1 MGTAVAGID
10 RSNENTVGPEFPVAP
25 LRKTHM
31 LTTPANGRVPSPLR
45 ADFFANRVPLQER
58 EAATVYIWV
67 ECGKFF
73 RECRQHFHTTGAIL
87 PSSRFL
93 ARALVRPLH
102 GSRPG
107 WRILEVGPGTG
118 AVTREIARRMMP
130 SDRLDA
136 VEINAH
142 FAELVERRVRQERAF
157 VRCRDQIEI
166 IHAAVQDLLGAG
178 IYDLIVSGL
187 PLNNFP
193 AHEVREIF
201 ATYNRLLKPGGTLS
215 FYEYTLVRQ
224 LKTPFVDRR
233 ERRRLFRVGR
243 VMRGYIR
250 DYQIRRERIFI
261 NVPPAT
267 VRYLRFK
274 PMAPLSAFV

>member
-1 MGTAVAGID
+1 
-10 RSNENTVGPEFPVAP
+10 
-25 LRKTHM
+25 
-31 LTTPANGRVPSPLR
+31 
-45 ADFFANRVPLQER
+45 
-58 EAATVYIWV
+58 V
-67 ECGKFF
+67 ECGKFI

-102 GSRPG
+102 GPRPA

-118 AVTREIARRMMP
+118 SVTREIARRMM
-130 SDRLDA
+130 SADRLDA
-136 VEINAH
+136 VEINAS
-142 FAELVERRVRQERAF
+142 FAQLVERRVRQERAF
-157 VRCRDQIEI
+157 ARCRDQIEI
-166 IHAAVQDLLGAG
+166 ITAAVQDLPGAG
-178 IYDLIVSGL
+178 VYDLIVSGL
-187 PLNNFP
+187 PLNNLP

-224 LKTPFVDRR
+224 LKSPFVDRR

-267 VRYLRFK
+267 VRHLRFE
-274 PMAPLSAFV
+274 PLTPRSAADTTVHLSSVLLL

>member
-1 MGTAVAGID
+1 M
-10 RSNENTVGPEFPVAP
+10 S
-25 LRKTHM
+25 M
-31 LTTPANGRVPSPLR
+31 LTTLAKRFASCCGLR
-45 ADFFANRVPLQER
+45 GIEFSYQNVRL
-58 EAATVYIWV
+58 TVYIWV
-67 ECGKFF
+67 ECGKFI

-93 ARALVRPLH
+93 ARALVRPLR
-102 GSRPG
+102 GPRPA

-118 AVTREIARRMMP
+118 AVTREIARRM
-130 SDRLDA
+130 SLGDRLDA
-136 VEINAH
+136 VEINSY
-142 FAELVERRVRQERAF
+142 FAELVERRVRQERVFA
-157 VRCRDQIEI
+157 RCRDQIET
-166 IHAAVQDLLGAG
+166 IHAAVQDLLGEG

-201 ATYNRLLKPGGTLS
+201 ATYNRLLKPGGTLT

-224 LKTPFVDRR
+224 LKSPFVDRR

-243 VMRGYIR
+243 VMRDYIR

-274 PMAPLSAFV
+274 PIMPRSAVEAVIHPSSVLQL

>member
-1 MGTAVAGID
+1 M
-10 RSNENTVGPEFPVAP
+10 
-25 LRKTHM
+25 
-31 LTTPANGRVPSPLR
+31 
-45 ADFFANRVPLQER
+45 
-58 EAATVYIWV
+58 YIWV

-102 GSRPG
+102 GPRPA

-118 AVTREIARRMMP
+118 SVTREIARRMTP
-130 SDRLDA
+130 ADRLDA
-136 VEINAH
+136 VEINTR

-157 VRCRDQIEI
+157 TRCRDQIEI
-166 IHAAVQDLLGAG
+166 ITAAVQDLLGTG
-178 IYDLIVSGL
+178 MYDLIVSGL
-187 PLNNFP
+187 PLNNLSP
-193 AHEVREIF
+193 HEVREIF
-201 ATYNRLLKPGGTLS
+201 ATYNRLLKPGGTLT

-224 LKTPFVDRR
+224 LKSPFVDRR

-267 VRYLRFK
+267 VRYLRFE
-274 PMAPLSAFV
+274 PMTPRPAAEKTAHPSSVLLL

>member
-1 MGTAVAGID
+1 
-10 RSNENTVGPEFPVAP
+10 
-25 LRKTHM
+25 
-31 LTTPANGRVPSPLR
+31 
-45 ADFFANRVPLQER
+45 
-58 EAATVYIWV
+58 VYIWV

-73 RECRQHFHTTGAIL
+73 RECRRHFHTTGAIL

-102 GSRPG
+102 GPRSAC
-107 WRILEVGPGTG
+107 RILEVGPGTG
-118 AVTREIARRMMP
+118 SVTREIARRMLP
-130 SDRLDA
+130 GDRLDA
-136 VEINAH
+136 VEINAY
-142 FAELVERRVRQERAF
+142 FADFIERRVRQERAF
-157 VRCRDQIEI
+157 AHCRDRIEI
-166 IHAAVQDLLGAG
+166 IHAAVQELLGEAM
-178 IYDLIVSGL
+178 YDFIVSGL

-201 ATYNRLLKPGGTLS
+201 ATYDRLLKPGGTLT

-243 VMRGYIR
+243 VMRGFIR

-274 PMAPLSAFV
+274 PIMSRPALEAADHPSSVLQR

>member
-1 MGTAVAGID
+1 
-10 RSNENTVGPEFPVAP
+10 
-25 LRKTHM
+25 M
-31 LTTPANGRVPSPLR
+31 LTTPAKRFAPSRTWAAARSIQSSYVRSHQPVG
-45 ADFFANRVPLQER
+45 AQER

-93 ARALVRPLH
+93 ARALVRPLR
-102 GSRPG
+102 GSRPA

-118 AVTREIARRMMP
+118 AVTREIARRMLP
-130 SDRLDA
+130 GDRLDA
-136 VEINAH
+136 VEINGH
-142 FAELVERRVRQERAF
+142 FAEVVERRVRQERDFA
-157 VRCRDQIEI
+157 RCREQIEV
-166 IHAAVQDLLGAG
+166 IHAAVQELIGES

-201 ATYNRLLKPGGTLS
+201 ATYNRLLKPGGTLA

-274 PMAPLSAFV
+274 PITQRPMEATVHPSSILQL